1 MKELINENDNTMT
14 KTLNEN
20 INENFK
26 EFQTTLM
33 KTVEDM
39 IAKQLSIIN
48 LNMINTIQ
56 GTLTHHTLQNTNQE
70 GIQGPAN
77 NISQS
82 PLTQPPTLEDSID
95 NESTLAEPGNQVGT
109 IKKVTPNAKRKQDN
123 QLEPDQTQDTTTEE
137 LNDTIMED
145 QSPITTPNQRTQT
158 RLSSSKRRETRKK
171 NPLASST
178 LSRLG
183 DGPGLGGTLLVGL

>member
-1 MKELINENDNTMT
+1 MKQPINENNNIMT

-20 INENFK
+20 ISEKFK

-56 GTLTHHTLQNTNQE
+56 GTLTHHTLHNTNPE
-70 GIQGPAN
+70 GIQGPTN

-82 PLTQPPTLEDSID
+82 PLTQPPTLEDPID
-95 NESTLAEPGNQVGT
+95 NESTLAEPINQVGT

-145 QSPITTPNQRTQT
+145 QSPTTTPNQRTQT
-158 RLSSSKRRETRKK
+158 RLSSPNRRETRKK

-183 DGPGLGGTLLVGL
+183 RTRK

>member
-1 MKELINENDNTMT
+1 MKQLINENKNTMT

-20 INENFK
+20 INEKFK

-56 GTLTHHTLQNTNQE
+56 GTLTHHTLHNTTPAGN
-70 GIQGPAN
+70 QGPAN

-95 NESTLAEPGNQVGT
+95 NESTLEEPINQVGT
-109 IKKVTPNAKRKQDN
+109 IKKLILNFKRKQDN
-123 QLEPDQTQDTTTEE
+123 NLDQT
-137 LNDTIMED
+137 
-145 QSPITTPNQRTQT
+145 
-158 RLSSSKRRETRKK
+158 KRRIPQQK
-171 NPLASST
+171 N
-178 LSRLG
+178 
-183 DGPGLGGTLLVGL
+183 